1 MVWFGKENNGKSKLA
16 IWTIEYLLLKNSLQN
31 VLYAKNVYIYLKK
44 VWKVEKVKTF
54 VEVNSEFKP
63 LNP

>member
-31 VLYAKNVYIYLKK
+31 VLYAKTVYIYLKK